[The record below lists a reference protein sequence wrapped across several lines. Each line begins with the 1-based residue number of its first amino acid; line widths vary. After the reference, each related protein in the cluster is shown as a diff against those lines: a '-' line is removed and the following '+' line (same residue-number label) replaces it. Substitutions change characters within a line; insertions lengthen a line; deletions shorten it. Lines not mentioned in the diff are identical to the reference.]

1 MLIFIVVLTL
11 FSLCLLIKG
20 VEYRES
26 IKRLQNEVSQL
37 RNSNQ
42 NLASIMQED
51 LTKLNEYENECG

>member
-11 FSLCLLIKG
+11 FSLYLLIKG

>member
-11 FSLCLLIKG
+11 FSLCLLIKS